1 MPADNRDSYVRS
13 AGEQGASSTVAA
25 LATESYKSI
34 ATDKKV
40 SIDVR
45 MSAAASLVK
54 LNQRAAAE
62 AYVSV
67 IKDKA
72 VVDAHRTNAVTYMA
86 KLDDSAASASCQE
99 IAGDKALEVAF
110 RIPAAIALRRSEP
123 KAAAPILF
131 GIAAEYG
138 AAGSST
144 ASALGVTYS
153 TRITALDHLMP
164 IDGSLAIKAIQS
176 IVMHETSESWRT
188 GVLQK
193 TAAIPKLDVQAAAT
207 MLNSVATT
215 PTVVAA
221 VRLAA
226 ANLLT
231 QLLQP
236 KTA

>member
-144 ASALGVTYS
+144 ASALG
-153 TRITALDHLMP
+153 AMP
-164 IDGSLAIKAIQS
+164 LS
-176 IVMHETSESWRT
+176 
-188 GVLQK
+188 
-193 TAAIPKLDVQAAAT
+193 
-207 MLNSVATT
+207 
-215 PTVVAA
+215 
-221 VRLAA
+221 
-226 ANLLT
+226 
-231 QLLQP
+231 
-236 KTA
+236 